1 MEMEAEV
8 AETATHS
15 ANDNEAVAVVVEP
28 QEEND
33 EITDNTADDSIP
45 DPEVVAATVCETND
59 QETDEEEDV
68 VESKVVIENEGEGS
82 VVDAVETVGLEVV
95 EAVAQGEEGDGD
107 LEDGSQAEV
116 DAVSLQEEEDE
127 EEGEEE
133 DDSDDE
139 PIRKKARTEKKK
151 KSKKKKKEPK
161 SSSGIPAVKNLGIPF
176 RAIKRIMKIDKNIA
190 TVQNEAAMVATYA
203 VKLFVTNL
211 VERSYDKSK
220 KRGRNT
226 VK

>member
-1 MEMEAEV
+1 MNELTSHRINSHFV
-8 AETATHS
+8 ATDTGQVIH
-15 ANDNEAVAVVVEP
+15 
-28 QEEND
+28 
-33 EITDNTADDSIP
+33 EITDNTADDSSP

-68 VESKVVIENEGEGS
+68 VESKVVIEDEEDGEGS
-82 VVDAVETVGLEVV
+82 IVDAVETVGLEVVEVV

-116 DAVSLQEEEDE
+116 DAVSLQEEEDKE
-127 EEGEEE
+127 EWEEE

-176 RAIKRIMKIDKNIA
+176 RAIKRIMKIDKDIA

-203 VKLFVTNL
+203 VELFVTNL